1 MFQSLRDVFSALKGE
16 PFRGA
21 PAGGADSLRLA
32 CAVLLVEVMRADPQ
46 VTDAERDVVM
56 AAMRKRFPLGERE
69 LHELIVLADEA
80 SRSASD
86 FHQFTSQLNDEL
98 DQPAKVAVV
107 ETMWQVA
114 YADGAVDAHENH
126 VISRVAGLLHVT
138 HGEYIA
144 AKMRAKQAAG
154 L

>member
-1 MFQSLRDVFSALKGE
+1 MFQSFRDVFSAL
-16 PFRGA
+16 RGDS
-21 PAGGADSLRLA
+21 PAAARPADLRMA

-46 VTDAERDVVM
+46 ITAEERRV
-56 AAMRKRFPLGERE
+56 AFEALRRRFPLGD
-69 LHELIVLADEA
+69 HELDELVRLAEQA
-80 SRSASD
+80 SRSSSD

-98 DQPAKVAVV
+98 DQPAKIAVV
-107 ETMWQVA
+107 ETLWQVA

-126 VISRVAGLLHVT
+126 VISRIAGLLHVT

-144 AKMRAKQAAG
+144 AKLHAKEAAG

>member
-1 MFQSLRDVFSALKGE
+1 MFRTFRDVFGALRGE
-16 PFRGA
+16 PAAGA
-21 PAGGADSLRLA
+21 AADPRAFRLA
-32 CAVLLVEVMRADPQ
+32 CAVLLVEVMRADPEITPEERQ
-46 VTDAERDVVM
+46 AVTGALR
-56 AAMRKRFPLGERE
+56 RRFTLGEQE
-69 LHELIVLADEA
+69 LHELVALAEQA

-86 FHQFTSQLNDEL
+86 FHQFTSQLNTEL

-114 YADGAVDAHENH
+114 YADGAVGAHENH
-126 VISRVAGLLHVT
+126 VISRIAGLLHVT

-144 AKMRAKQAAG
+144 AKLRARESAG

>member
-1 MFQSLRDVFSALKGE
+1 
-16 PFRGA
+16 
-21 PAGGADSLRLA
+21 
-32 CAVLLVEVMRADPQ
+32 
-46 VTDAERDVVM
+46 
-56 AAMRKRFPLGERE
+56 
-69 LHELIVLADEA
+69 VLADEA

-98 DQPAKVAVV
+98 DQPAKVAVI

-114 YADGAVDAHENH
+114 YADGTVDAHENH
-126 VISRVAGLLHVT
+126 VISRIAGLLHVT

-144 AKMRAKQAAG
+144 AKLRAKQAAG

>member
-21 PAGGADSLRLA
+21 PATGPDALRLA

-46 VTDAERDVVM
+46 VTDAERDVVL

-98 DQPAKVAVV
+98 DQPSKVAVV

-126 VISRVAGLLHVT
+126 VISRIAGLLHVT

-144 AKMRAKQAAG
+144 AKLRAKQAAG

>member
-126 VISRVAGLLHVT
+126 VISRIAGLLHVT

-144 AKMRAKQAAG
+144 AKLRAKQAAG

>member
-21 PAGGADSLRLA
+21 PAIGADSLRLA

-46 VTDAERDVVM
+46 VTDAERDVVL

-126 VISRVAGLLHVT
+126 VISRIAGLLHVT

-144 AKMRAKQAAG
+144 AKLRAKQAAG

>member
-1 MFQSLRDVFSALKGE
+1 MFQSLRDVFTALKGE
-16 PFRGA
+16 PLRGA
-21 PAGGADSLRLA
+21 AGPGPDALRLA

-86 FHQFTSQLNDEL
+86 FHQFTSHLNGEL

-126 VISRVAGLLHVT
+126 VISRIAGLLHVT

-144 AKMRAKQAAG
+144 AKLRAKQAAG

>member
-1 MFQSLRDVFSALKGE
+1 MFQTFRDVFAAL
-16 PFRGA
+16 RGDAPSA
-21 PAGGADSLRLA
+21 PAAGGPAAFRLA
-32 CAVLLVEVMRADPQ
+32 CAVLLVEVMRADPAIPP
-46 VTDAERDVVM
+46 AEREAVLG
-56 AAMRKRFPLGERE
+56 ALRRRFTLGDGE
-69 LHELIVLADEA
+69 LHELVALAEQA

-98 DQPAKVAVV
+98 DAPAKAAVV

-114 YADGAVDAHENH
+114 YADGTVDAHENH
-126 VISRVAGLLHVT
+126 VISRIAGLLHVT

-144 AKMRAKQAAG
+144 AKLRAKQAAG